1 MAQVREAATRERET
15 GEALQAKLAT
25 AAERE
30 KEYATL
36 LSKLARSVVHEL
48 NEECRLNAQLTG
60 VSPKLVDVSRYSTST
75 IQCCNTHTRTLRC
88 NEYGVTE

>member
-1 MAQVREAATRERET
+1 MAQVREAAAREREAA
-15 GEALQAKLAT
+15 EALQAKLGT

-60 VSPKLVDVSRYSTST
+60 VSPKLVDVSRFLV
-75 IQCCNTHTRTLRC
+75 QHLCRQELLNRF
-88 NEYGVTE
+88 